1 LKEKAKEREEFMA
14 INVHP
19 LQNFI
24 LVKPGKREEMRSGIV
39 IPDTAQ
45 EKAQEGEVVA
55 VGPGRMGKDNI
66 REVMDIKVGDFIIYP
81 KFGGTEIKVEGIEM
95 VIMPENQVLAKK
107 IY

>member
-1 LKEKAKEREEFMA
+1 MA

-24 LVKPGKREEMRSGIV
+24 LVKPGKKEESRSGII

-55 VGPGRMGKDNI
+55 TGPGRLGKDNT
-66 REVMDIKVGDFIIYP
+66 REVMDVKVGDFVIYP
-81 KFGGTEIKVEGIEM
+81 KFGGTEIKVDGIDM
-95 VIMPENQVLAKK
+95 VIMPESQILAKK

>member
-1 LKEKAKEREEFMA
+1 MA
-14 INVHP
+14 INVYP

-24 LVKPGKREEMRSGIV
+24 LVKPGKKEEMRSGIV

-55 VGPGRMGKDNI
+55 VGPGRLGKDNV
-66 REVMDIKVGDFIIYP
+66 REIMDVKVGDFIIYP
-81 KFGGTEIKVEGIEM
+81 KFGGTEIKVGGDEL
-95 VIMPENQVLAKK
+95 VIMPETQVLAKK

>member
-1 LKEKAKEREEFMA
+1 MA

-24 LVKPGKREEMRSGIV
+24 LVKPGKKEEMRSGIV

-55 VGPGRMGKDNI
+55 IGPGRIGKDGA
-66 REVMDIKVGDFIIYP
+66 REVMDVKVGDFIIYP
-81 KFGGTEIKVEGIEM
+81 KFGGTEIKVGGMEL
-95 VIMPENQVLAKK
+95 VIMPETQVLAKK

>member
-1 LKEKAKEREEFMA
+1 MA
-14 INVHP
+14 INVQP

-24 LVKPGKREEMRSGIV
+24 VVKPGKKEESRSGII

-55 VGPGRMGKDNI
+55 VGPGRLGKDNT
-66 REVMDIKVGDFIIYP
+66 REVMDVKVGDFVIYP
-81 KFGGTEIKVEGIEM
+81 KFGGTEIKVEGIDM
-95 VIMPENQVLAKK
+95 VIMPETQILAKK

>member
-1 LKEKAKEREEFMA
+1 MA
-14 INVHP
+14 INVYP

-24 LVKPGKREEMRSGIV
+24 LVKPGKKEESRSGII

-55 VGPGRMGKDNI
+55 TGPGRLGKDNV
-66 REVMDIKVGDFIIYP
+66 REIMDVKVGDFIIYP
-81 KFGGTEIKVEGIEM
+81 KFGGTEIKVEGMEM
-95 VIMPENQVLAKK
+95 VIMPESQVLAKK

>member
-1 LKEKAKEREEFMA
+1 MA
-14 INVHP
+14 INVQP

-24 LVKPGKREEMRSGIV
+24 VVKPGKKEETRSGII

-55 VGPGRMGKDNI
+55 IGPGRLGKDNV
-66 REVMDIKVGDFIIYP
+66 REVMDVKVGDFVIYP
-81 KFGGTEIKVEGIEM
+81 KFGGTELKVEGMEM
-95 VIMPENQVLAKK
+95 VIMPETQILAKR

>member
-1 LKEKAKEREEFMA
+1 MA
-14 INVHP
+14 INVFP

-24 LVKPGKREEMRSGIV
+24 LVKPGKKEEMRSGIV

-55 VGPGRMGKDNI
+55 VGPGRTGKDNV
-66 REVMDIKVGDFIIYP
+66 REVMDVKVGDFIIYP
-81 KFGGTEIKVEGIEM
+81 KFGGTKIKVGGVEM
-95 VIMPENQVLAKK
+95 VIMPETQVLAKK

>member
-1 LKEKAKEREEFMA
+1 MA

-24 LVKPGKREEMRSGIV
+24 LVKPGKKEEMRSGII

-55 VGPGRMGKDNI
+55 VGPGRLGKDNV
-66 REVMDIKVGDFIIYP
+66 REMMDVKVGDFVIYP
-81 KFGGTEIKVEGIEM
+81 KFGGTEVKVEGMEM
-95 VIMPENQVLAKK
+95 VIMPETQILAKK
-107 IY
+107 VY